1 MINLIRT
8 CRAPFA
14 RRTPKDYKL
23 PEQEPG
29 NTVMENMVALNKM
42 AMERLSPAL
51 KAKNAFNSAMDT
63 LLANRQGRKTF
74 ISQDIPEQIWLSP

>member
-1 MINLIRT
+1 
-8 CRAPFA
+8 
-14 RRTPKDYKL
+14 
-23 PEQEPG
+23 
-29 NTVMENMVALNKM
+29 MENMVALNKM